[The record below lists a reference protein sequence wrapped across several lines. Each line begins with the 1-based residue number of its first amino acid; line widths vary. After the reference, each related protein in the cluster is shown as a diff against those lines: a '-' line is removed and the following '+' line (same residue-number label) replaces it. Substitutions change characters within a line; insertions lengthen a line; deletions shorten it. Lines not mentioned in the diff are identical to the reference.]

1 MRRSGHAVSLFIL
14 LASTAFA
21 ASAEPARPLP
31 PVSEVQVTIGPQL
44 QAKAR
49 DYGQRDLDMLAQDLK
64 KDVESEL
71 RGKGRLQP
79 GGARLMLTL
88 TDATPDHPTATQ
100 LGNEPQLD
108 PMRSVGRG
116 SAVIDGV
123 EIRPDGARRPVHVDD
138 RQKFLGLAAGMSTWG
153 DAETLFES
161 FAREYA
167 EGRR

>member
-1 MRRSGHAVSLFIL
+1 MRRSGLAVPLFIVF
-14 LASTAFA
+14 ASTAFA
-21 ASAEPARPLP
+21 ASAQPARPLP
-31 PVSEVQVTIGPQL
+31 PVSEVQVSIGPQL
-44 QAKAR
+44 AAKAR
-49 DYGQRDLDMLAQDLK
+49 DYGQRELDLLTHELK
-64 KDVESEL
+64 TDVEDQL
-71 RGKGRLQP
+71 RRTGRLQP

-88 TDATPDHPTATQ
+88 TDATPDHPTAAQ

-123 EIRPDGARRPVHVDD
+123 EIRPDGARRPIHIDD
-138 RQKFLGLAAGMSTWG
+138 RQKFLALAAGLSTWG
-153 DAETLFES
+153 DAETIFEG